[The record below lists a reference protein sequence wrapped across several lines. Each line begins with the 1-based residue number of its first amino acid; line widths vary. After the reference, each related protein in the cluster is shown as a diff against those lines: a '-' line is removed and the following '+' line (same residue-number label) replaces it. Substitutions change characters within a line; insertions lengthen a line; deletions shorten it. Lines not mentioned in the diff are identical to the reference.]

1 MLQNSNGYTPQMR
14 SQTAMVDWSGEIT
27 VPEQVR
33 PASDTG
39 RGGMTTLPE
48 NLRPIGRVLGPAA
61 NGAVQGEAAQDPS
74 SRGRMVLDGGTPA
87 IQTPP
92 RLGDLRSG
100 LPAEVIESPT
110 TSQEAYLGSLK
121 AMLSR
126 YVGSYIVATFLVGT
140 QNTVSWEGILFDV
153 GNDYLTIYQE
163 ARDRYIVSDYYSLKF
178 IEFYD
183 VERRRR
189 CAELLEQNE
198 WRNQG

>member
-1 MLQNSNGYTPQMR
+1 MVQNQNTY
-14 SQTAMVDWSGEIT
+14 SQPAWNQPARADWSGEIT
-27 VPEQVR
+27 VPDQVR

-39 RGGMTTLPE
+39 RGGMSAPGAMQ
-48 NLRPIGRVLGPAA
+48 PIGRVLGPAA
-61 NGAVQGEAAQDPS
+61 NGAAQGGGS
-74 SRGRMVLDGGTPA
+74 GTGGMMSLDGTRPVV
-87 IQTPP
+87 QTPP
-92 RLGDLRSG
+92 RLADMRSG

-110 TSQEAYLGSLK
+110 TTQEAYLGSLK

-163 ARDRYIVSDYYSLKF
+163 PRDRYIVSDYYSLKF

-189 CAELLEQNE
+189 CAELLEQDG
-198 WRNQG
+198 WRNQE

>member
-14 SQTAMVDWSGEIT
+14 SQAAMVDWSGEIT

-61 NGAVQGEAAQDPS
+61 NGAVQGEAAQDPP
-74 SRGRMVLDGGTPA
+74 SRGRMALDGGTPV